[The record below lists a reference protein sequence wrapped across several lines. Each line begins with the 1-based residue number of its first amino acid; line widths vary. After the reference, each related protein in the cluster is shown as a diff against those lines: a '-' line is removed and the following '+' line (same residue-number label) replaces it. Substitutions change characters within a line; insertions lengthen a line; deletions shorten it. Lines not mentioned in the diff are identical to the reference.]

1 MLNHGIDI
9 YRIDEKKHPQK
20 GYFKKR
26 TSVEVRNR
34 CIYKEIW
41 LRLARTLAGYRSQG
55 ERFGSIDSKVLFYA
69 EMQNGYI
76 NMHESTRQKLIPHF
90 WS

>member
-26 TSVEVRNR
+26 TSIEVRNR

-55 ERFGSIDSKVLFYA
+55 ERFGSKRIVLY
-69 EMQNGYI
+69 
-76 NMHESTRQKLIPHF
+76 H
-90 WS
+90 

>member
-26 TSVEVRNR
+26 TSIEVRNR

-55 ERFGSIDSKVLFYA
+55 ERFGSISILPNCA
-69 EMQNGYI
+69 C
-76 NMHESTRQKLIPHF
+76 STAR
-90 WS
+90 